1 MLDLLIM
8 PPSSKSTA
16 TATASSTP
24 GAATSSATKLTG
36 HHHHHHHHH
45 HQNHHSHSPLLL
57 CKHSPS
63 ATLDLLILILV
74 LFSGTFL
81 LSSYFSYLFHSLSLL
96 LSPLLSTQS
105 ASFSLPFVSY
115 LLGCTLFFVTTLISI
130 EFCCGSRS
138 RKCEKPG
145 CKGLKKALEFDLQL
159 QTEDCVKNGSKE
171 IDRLP
176 WKGGSEGNPD
186 YECLRAELRKMAP
199 PNGRAVLLF
208 RARCG
213 CPIAKLEG
221 WGPKRGRRHKNI
233 NLGKL
238 TGNIA
243 VICPFK
249 LWRQFKCNVFL
260 GGIHL
265 TWHFG
270 GLASSGQNG
279 DHR

>member
-16 TATASSTP
+16 TASSTT

-36 HHHHHHHHH
+36 YHHHH
-45 HQNHHSHSPLLL
+45 HQNPHSHSPLLL

-221 WGPKRGRRHKNI
+221 WGPKRGRRHK
-233 NLGKL
+233 K
-238 TGNIA
+238 
-243 VICPFK
+243 
-249 LWRQFKCNVFL
+249 
-260 GGIHL
+260 
-265 TWHFG
+265 
-270 GLASSGQNG
+270 GLASSAQNG

>member
-1 MLDLLIM
+1 MPNLFIM
-8 PPSSKSTA
+8 PPSSKPTS
-16 TATASSTP
+16 TASSTASS
-24 GAATSSATKLTG
+24 AAATKLSS
-36 HHHHHHHHH
+36 HH
-45 HQNHHSHSPLLL
+45 HQHHHNNHHSPLLL

-74 LFSGTFL
+74 LFSGAFL

-96 LSPLLSTQS
+96 LTPILSTHT
-105 ASFSLPFVSY
+105 ASLSLPFVSY
-115 LLGCTLFFVTTLISI
+115 LLGCTLFFATTLISI

-159 QTEDCVKNGSKE
+159 QSEDCVKKGSKE
-171 IDRLP
+171 IDCLP

-208 RARCG
+208 RTRCG

-221 WGPKRGRRHKNI
+221 WGPKRGRRHK
-233 NLGKL
+233 K
-238 TGNIA
+238 TGA
-243 VICPFK
+243 S
-249 LWRQFKCNVFL
+249 
-260 GGIHL
+260 
-265 TWHFG
+265 
-270 GLASSGQNG
+270 LAQNG